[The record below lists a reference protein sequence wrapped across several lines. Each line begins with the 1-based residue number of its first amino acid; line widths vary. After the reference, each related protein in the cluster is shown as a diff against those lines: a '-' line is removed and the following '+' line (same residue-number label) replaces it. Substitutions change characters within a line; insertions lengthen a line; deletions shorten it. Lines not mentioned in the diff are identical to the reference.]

1 MQKRAIKIDLAMI
14 DDINARSQKA
24 FNLYDQQSL
33 LIKAQ
38 MEIKKA
44 KSEYENA
51 LKLSENG
58 LQKVKELGIDS
69 MSKTFEN
76 KVSEAKAG
84 ISKSGKLVDLI
95 DKAITAI

>member
-14 DDINARSQKA
+14 DDINARLQKA

-69 MSKTFEN
+69 MSKSVEN